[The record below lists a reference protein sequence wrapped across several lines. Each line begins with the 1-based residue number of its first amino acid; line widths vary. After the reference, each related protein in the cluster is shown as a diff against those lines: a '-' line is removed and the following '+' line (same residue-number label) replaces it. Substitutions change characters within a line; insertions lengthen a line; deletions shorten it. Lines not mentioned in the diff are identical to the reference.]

1 MSILRAIQT
10 FLSGYPGMRPVQI
23 LTDGVAQDAESYAV
37 APSGNIRIQEDI
49 VGNRTYENDYIFLA
63 RECTADEA
71 DRAGNYDFLEGLY
84 NWLEEGGVPV
94 LPGDYEAESVV
105 PSNVML
111 MEIGDDGTGIYQ
123 VQIKLT
129 FRKRRRM

>member
-10 FLSGYPGMRPVQI
+10 FLSGYPGMRPVRI

-84 NWLEEGGVPV
+84 NWLEEG
-94 LPGDYEAESVV
+94 VV

>member
-10 FLSGYPGMRPVQI
+10 FLSGYPGMRPVRI
-23 LTDGVAQDAESYAV
+23 LTDGVSRDAESYAV
-37 APSGNIRIQEDI
+37 APSGNIRIREDI

-111 MEIGDDGTGIYQ
+111 MEIGDDGTGVYQ